1 MATEASPPDDTAAAR
16 AAHPDADAARHESVP
31 PSLPPRV
38 AHVLAGRGF
47 ELLIGG
53 GVLLISLISLF
64 VAVSAN
70 RTQERLL
77 AASVWPSLI
86 FGTSSASLEGVPQ
99 VSFDLINR
107 GTGPARVRWVELL
120 YDSVPMRNADALLAR
135 CCGQLPESTG
145 KQYALITSGIQ
156 RRVLGADEWVALLR
170 APRPD
175 PPTPA
180 WEALDR
186 ERHKIR
192 LRACYCSVLDDC
204 WLLDSKSDDDPEPV
218 RQCPRAPAV
227 LWGG

>member
-1 MATEASPPDDTAAAR
+1 LSSEPPPQADPPSPPQRRTAR
-16 AAHPDADAARHESVP
+16 
-31 PSLPPRV
+31 LPAV
-38 AHVLAGRGF
+38 RGF
-47 ELLIGG
+47 ELLIGA

-86 FGTSSASLEGVPQ
+86 FGTSNASPEGVPQ
-99 VSFDLINR
+99 ISFDLLNR
-107 GTGPARVRWVELL
+107 GTGPARVRWAELQ
-120 YDSVPMRNADALLAR
+120 YDGVPMRDRGMLLAR
-135 CCGQLPESTG
+135 CCGQFPESTG
-145 KQYALITSGIQ
+145 QQYHVVTSGIQ

-175 PPTPA
+175 PPMPA

-204 WLLDSKSDDDPEPV
+204 WLLDSERDDDPEPV

>member
-1 MATEASPPDDTAAAR
+1 MATETPPPGDAVTADAVQPDPV
-16 AAHPDADAARHESVP
+16 AAHRESAP
-31 PSLPPRV
+31 PPRI
-38 AHVLAGRGF
+38 ARVLADRGF

-70 RTQERLL
+70 RTQERML
-77 AASVWPSLI
+77 AASVWPSLL
-86 FGTSSASLEGVPQ
+86 FGTSSASQEGVPQ
-99 VSFDLINR
+99 VSFDLVNR
-107 GTGPARVRWVELL
+107 GTGPARVRWAELR
-120 YDSVPMRNADALLAR
+120 YDGVPVRDSDALLAR
-135 CCGQLPESTG
+135 CCGRLPESSG
-145 KQYALITSGIQ
+145 PQYSLITSGIQ

-175 PPTPA
+175 PSTPA

-204 WLLDSKSDDDPEPV
+204 WLFDSESDDPEPV
-218 RQCPRAPAV
+218 RHCPRPPAV

>member
-1 MATEASPPDDTAAAR
+1 MATDAPTPGDEATAR
-16 AAHPDADAARHESVP
+16 AARDPDTAPSARGGRITQ
-31 PSLPPRV
+31 L
-38 AHVLAGRGF
+38 LAGRGF

-53 GVLLISLISLF
+53 GVLLISLVSLF

-70 RTQERLL
+70 RTQERML

-86 FGTSSASLEGVPQ
+86 FGTSSASQEGVPQ
-99 VSFDLINR
+99 VSFDLLNR
-107 GTGPARVRWVELL
+107 GTGPARVRWAELL
-120 YDSVPMRNADALLAR
+120 YDGAPVRDSDALLTR
-135 CCGQLPESTG
+135 CCGRFPESSG
-145 KQYALITSGIQ
+145 RQYSLMTSGIQ

-204 WLLDSKSDDDPEPV
+204 WLFDSESDDPEPV
-218 RQCPRAPAV
+218 RHCPRAPAV